1 MSNVRTW
8 AVLSDGRYLK
18 IMINKGEG
26 KALTILNAD
35 DLPAYAELGYLMVNG
50 KPLNGTGDLAISKKI
65 DNIQCQADF
74 LAEHHKLEMF
84 DLLAIAAPTDV
95 LAKFKNALPE
105 QLAKLVVGEIAGD
118 LTVETNSEIENRFAD
133 IILAGIEKAS

>member
-8 AVLSDGRYLK
+8 AVLSDGRYIK

-84 DLLAIAAPTDV
+84 DLLAIAAPAEV
-95 LAKFKNALPE
+95 LTKFKDALPE
-105 QLAKLVVGEIAGD
+105 QLAKLVVGEIAED

>member
-74 LAEHHKLEMF
+74 LAEHYKLEMF

-105 QLAKLVVGEIAGD
+105 QLTKLVVGEIAGD